1 MWKSGQS
8 SRPRPYPFRE
18 SHHTVTFRARG
29 HFRRHSVLEVESCQL
44 LLVLTPFRKWDSEV
58 PQAKRSFTFFRTRIR
73 VCDHAS
79 LPNHPISLFLEH
91 FRRKLRSTP
100 LLAQAL
106 NRTGVENC
114 TSEREVW
121 YLARLIHSSRAHRR
135 SLNNGYYSSPK
146 IFFEVKHYGYQ
157 ASP

>member
-1 MWKSGQS
+1 
-8 SRPRPYPFRE
+8 
-18 SHHTVTFRARG
+18 
-29 HFRRHSVLEVESCQL
+29 
-44 LLVLTPFRKWDSEV
+44 
-58 PQAKRSFTFFRTRIR
+58 
-73 VCDHAS
+73 
-79 LPNHPISLFLEH
+79 LFLEH